1 MIVYEDN
8 GIGISDK
15 ILPVFF
21 ERGNGKKTGYGMF
34 LIREI
39 LMITGISITETGE
52 SGKRPRFEIVVPD
65 GSFRDTD
72 KKMQP

>member
-1 MIVYEDN
+1 VIVYEDD

-15 ILPVFF
+15 IRTVLFK
-21 ERGNGKKTGYGMF
+21 RGKGKNTGYGMF

-39 LMITGISITETGE
+39 LTITGFSIAETGE
-52 SGKRPRFEIVVPD
+52 SGKGARFEIVVPEC
-65 GSFRDTD
+65 SFRETD